1 MLYISLILML
11 LLCFYFYAAV
21 NENLIFQ
28 YELDD
33 ANY

>member
-1 MLYISLILML
+1 MLYISLILVF
-11 LLCFYFYAAV
+11 LLCFYFYVVV
-21 NENLIFQ
+21 NENLIFE